1 MIIIIPLVG
10 RYLMLHRHGG
20 LYLDLDFVVLH
31 PLVSLG
37 SLGSLGAAAVVFEPP
52 EFVTNALMAFPP
64 RHGLLQLILN
74 YLGAHTQSCDPAPD
88 MIILC
93 IRILLQQGCVL
104 LHRPLPRHQCHQTVH
119 KGVNSTR

>member
-37 SLGSLGAAAVVFEPP
+37 RLAAAVVFEPP

-74 YLGAHTQSCDPAPD
+74 YLGAHTESYDPAPD

-93 IRILLQQGCVL
+93 IRILVQQGCVL
-104 LHRPLPRHQCHQTVH
+104 LHRSIPRNQRH
-119 KGVNSTR
+119 